1 MLTGIGSRK
10 ARDHRPWFSEPS
22 NKALGLLQGSAMF
35 KKSSESHE
43 LARFGDMPAFL
54 SILLEQHKAYQDFI
68 NNRPSLD
75 DLEPESIIRLNQN
88 QIDPLY
94 ISTLFAAMFLEAYI
108 YDYGARKKSASYID
122 NYIDKL
128 DPPSKW
134 VVITQLFN
142 SSGLDPSTQAYQKL
156 KTLFSYRNGLA
167 HNKSKSVSGLDDIS
181 KMTPKLFKPFE
192 CLEIIWM
199 VMTELK
205 KIDPE
210 EIYAGIV
217 INQISSVRKAYP

>member
-1 MLTGIGSRK
+1 
-10 ARDHRPWFSEPS
+10 
-22 NKALGLLQGSAMF
+22 MF
-35 KKSSESHE
+35 KKSSESPK
-43 LARFGDMPAFL
+43 LARFGDMLAFL
-54 SILLEQHKAYQDFI
+54 SILLEQHKVYQDFI

-75 DLEPESIIRLNQN
+75 DLEPDSIIRLNQN

-94 ISTLFAAMFLEAYI
+94 ISTLFAAMFLEAYT
-108 YDYGARKKSASYID
+108 YDYGARKKSTSYID

-142 SSGLDPSTQAYQKL
+142 SSGLDPSNQAYQQL

-181 KMTPKLFKPFE
+181 KMTPNLFKPFE
-192 CLEIIWM
+192 RLEIISM
-199 VMTELK
+199 VTTELK

-210 EIYAGIV
+210 EIYGEIV
-217 INQISSVRKAYP
+217 VNQISFVRKAYP

>member
-1 MLTGIGSRK
+1 
-10 ARDHRPWFSEPS
+10 
-22 NKALGLLQGSAMF
+22 MF

-54 SILLEQHKAYQDFI
+54 SILLEQHKVYHDFI
-68 NNRPSLD
+68 NKRPSLD
-75 DLEPESIIRLNQN
+75 SQAPESIIRLNQN

-142 SSGLDPSTQAYQKL
+142 PSGLDPSTQAYQKL
-156 KTLFSYRNGLA
+156 KALFSYRNSLA
-167 HNKSKSVSGLDDIS
+167 HNKSKAICGIDDIS
-181 KMTPKLFKPFE
+181 QMVPKLLKPSE
-192 CLEIIWM
+192 CLETISL

-205 KIDPE
+205 KIDSE
-210 EIYAGIV
+210 EFYAEIV
-217 INQISSVRKAYP
+217 IKQISAVKQAYP

>member
-1 MLTGIGSRK
+1 
-10 ARDHRPWFSEPS
+10 
-22 NKALGLLQGSAMF
+22 
-35 KKSSESHE
+35 
-43 LARFGDMPAFL
+43 MPAFL
-54 SILLEQHKAYQDFI
+54 SVLLEQHKVYQDFI
-68 NNRPSLD
+68 NNPPSLD

-122 NYIDKL
+122 NYIDKI

-142 SSGLDPSTQAYQKL
+142 SSGIDPSTQAYQRL
-156 KTLFSYRNGLA
+156 KALFGYRNSLA
-167 HNKSKSVSGLDDIS
+167 HNKSKAVSGPNDIS
-181 KMTPKLFKPFE
+181 QMAPKLFKPYE
-192 CLEIIWM
+192 CLEIISM

-210 EIYAGIV
+210 EIYAEIV
-217 INQISSVRKAYP
+217 IDQISAVRKAYQ